1 MDFQT
6 IKEYDF
12 TGKRALVRVDF
23 NVPLKDGVVGDDTR
37 VKAALPTIK
46 MLLEKGASIVLMS
59 HLGRPKGERKME
71 YSLAP
76 VAAHLGKLLDREVK
90 MAPDCVGED
99 VEAMAQA
106 LKAGEILVLEN
117 VRFYAEETKN
127 VPEFSQKLAK
137 LGDVYV
143 NDAFGSAHRA
153 HSSTTGVTEYLP
165 SLAGLLMEKELNE
178 LGKLMD
184 NPGHPFVVLL
194 GGAKVSDKIGVMEN
208 LIGKA
213 DCILVGGGMA
223 FPFLKADGYEIG
235 TSLCAEEDIEVSK
248 RIVEKAEGTSTK
260 LMFPIDIVGATEF
273 AENAV
278 NDVYGVDN
286 IPADRMGLDIGP
298 KTVEAYTNVVA
309 GAQTIFWNGPMG
321 VFEKK
326 PFDIGTRAIAQAV
339 ADSPARSVV
348 GGGDSVAALNQAG
361 LADQITHVSTGGGAS
376 MEFVEGKALPGVVG
390 LCQSK

>member
-12 TGKRALVRVDF
+12 TGKRELVRVDF

>member
-6 IKEYDF
+6 IENYDF

-37 VKAALPTIK
+37 VRAALPTIK
-46 MLLEKGASIVLMS
+46 MLLDKGASIVLMS

-71 YSLAP
+71 FSLAP
-76 VAAHLGKLLDREVK
+76 VAAHLGKLLGKEVK
-90 MAPDCVGED
+90 MAPDCVGEE
-99 VEAMAQA
+99 VEAMAKN
-106 LKAGEILVLEN
+106 LKPGEILVLEN

-127 VPEFSQKLAK
+127 VAEFSQKLAK

-178 LGKLMD
+178 LGKLME

-213 DCILVGGGMA
+213 DYILVGGGMA
-223 FPFLKADGYEIG
+223 FPFLKSHGLEIG
-235 TSLCAEEDIEVSK
+235 TSLCDEDLEVPK
-248 RIVEKAEGTSTK
+248 RIEEKAAGTSTK
-260 LMFPIDIVGATEF
+260 LMLPVDVVAATEF
-273 AENAV
+273 AENAPH
-278 NDVYGVDN
+278 DVYDVEH

-298 KTVEAYTNVVA
+298 KTVAAYKKVIA
-309 GAQTIFWNGPMG
+309 DAKTIFWNGPMG

-326 PFDIGTRAIAQAV
+326 PFDKGTREIAQAV
-339 ADSPARSVV
+339 ADSAARSVV

-361 LADQITHVSTGGGAS
+361 LAEKITHVSTGGGAS
-376 MEFVEGKALPGVVG
+376 MEFVEGKQLPGVVG